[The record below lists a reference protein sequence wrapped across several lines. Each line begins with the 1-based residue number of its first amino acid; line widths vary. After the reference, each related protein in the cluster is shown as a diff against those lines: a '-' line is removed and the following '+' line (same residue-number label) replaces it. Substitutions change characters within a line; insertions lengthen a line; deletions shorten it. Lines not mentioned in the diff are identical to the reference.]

1 MTEHPTA
8 DQPTMRAVVATEAG
22 PADVLTLK
30 RVPKPAPGSTEIL
43 VRVHAAAINPADWKT
58 RAGGGWTGRR
68 GAEDPAGRGVILGW
82 DVSGVVEAVGRGVT
96 LFAPGDEVAGMP
108 LFPHFA
114 GGYSEYVVAPAR
126 HFVPKP
132 AGLTHVEA
140 AALPLAALTAYQA
153 LADYARVRPGQ
164 RVLIHAAAGGV
175 GHLAVQIAK
184 ALGAYV
190 IGTAS
195 AAKHDFVRGLGA
207 DEVVDYRAVDFAEAV
222 ADVDVVIDAI
232 GGDYFDRSLRITNP
246 GGTLVA
252 LSYDLT
258 PEMAARAAERGV
270 TSGFMLVEPDHAG
283 LLAVRALVEDGRLR
297 PVVDAVLP
305 LAEAAKAHEL
315 GEAGRTSGKIVLRV
329 VED

>member
-1 MTEHPTA
+1 MTEQT
-8 DQPTMRAVVATEAG
+8 TMRAVVATEAG
-22 PADVLTLK
+22 PADVLKLTQA
-30 RVPKPAPGSTEIL
+30 PKPEPGMTEIL
-43 VRVHAAAINPADWKT
+43 VRVHAAAVNPADWKT
-58 RAGGGWTGRR
+58 RASGSWAGRR

-96 LFAPGDEVAGMP
+96 LFAPGDEVSGMP

-114 GGYSEYVVAPAR
+114 GGYSEYAVAPAR
-126 HFVPKP
+126 HFAPKP

-140 AALPLAALTAYQA
+140 AALPLVSLTAYQA
-153 LADYARVRPGQ
+153 LTDYAKVRPGQ

-175 GHLAVQIAK
+175 GHVAVQIAK
-184 ALGAYV
+184 ALGAHV

-207 DEVVDYRAVDFAEAV
+207 DEVIDYRAVDFADTV
-222 ADVDVVIDAI
+222 SGVDVVLDTI
-232 GGDYFDRSLRITNP
+232 GGDYYDRSLRVMNP

-252 LSYDLT
+252 LCYDVD
-258 PEMAARAAERGV
+258 ERMRARAAERRV
-270 TSGFMLVEPDHAG
+270 TAGFMLVEPDHAG
-283 LLAVRALVEDGRLR
+283 LLAIRALVEEGRLR
-297 PVVDAVLP
+297 PVVDTVLP

-329 VED
+329 AEG